1 LGDGWASDLITRGA
15 TEQEVR
21 AAAFAALATG
31 VQGVRPDQPRIQV
44 LRSGDDPYQRA
55 LWMGE
60 ALYVRSAGGGTLSEP
75 ARQYA
80 YATSADMARELLAL
94 RGVST
99 AGMSSAAIIT
109 RSLNST
115 SDFPI
120 ILGEVIGRTL
130 RTAYAAAPSG
140 IRAAAHVT
148 SARIFAPKRRCS

>member
-1 LGDGWASDLITRGA
+1 
-15 TEQEVR
+15 
-21 AAAFAALATG
+21 LATG